1 MVVLGNFYV
10 FTTNGIVNSCMG
22 HKALTGDEQSN
33 SKYDYDAHLFKLT
46 SGVINYYANM
56 DEEYSEEQ
64 KRAVQTLIQST
75 NKTKVVLGINILI
88 ENGSIAK
95 YDGLA
100 YEKQVDFLN
109 AHLKSLNTYSVVVH
123 LYFVEVKYYF

>member
-1 MVVLGNFYV
+1 MVVLG
-10 FTTNGIVNSCMG
+10 TNLYYARTGIVNSCMG
-22 HKALTGDEQSN
+22 HKALTDDEQSN

-75 NKTKVVLGINILI
+75 NKKKLVLGISITI
-88 ENGSIAK
+88 QNGSIEK
-95 YDGLA
+95 DEIYK

-109 AHLKSLNTYSVVVH
+109 AHLKNLNTYSVVVH
-123 LYFVEVKYYF
+123 LYKVKYSFK